1 MSYGILE
8 VAERLNIELI
18 VIGTAGAHG
27 TLDRWLGTISSIVA
41 QKTGCP
47 TLLVPEGTK
56 PAPIKR
62 LLYTCD
68 FSTPY
73 FDRDTEGRVANL
85 AKQLRASVAVL
96 FVKQD
101 DEDYSA
107 TEKMMRKHFKTD
119 APNVPLSIKVVENP
133 LTEKAIKIYAAQNDI
148 DWIIVTAEKYG
159 FLNTIVHNI
168 LAPSC
173 CCQTVE

>member
-1 MSYGILE
+1 M
-8 VAERLNIELI
+8 
-18 VIGTAGAHG
+18 
-27 TLDRWLGTISSIVA
+27 
-41 QKTGCP
+41 
-47 TLLVPEGTK
+47 
-56 PAPIKR
+56 
-62 LLYTCD
+62 
-68 FSTPY
+68 
-73 FDRDTEGRVANL
+73 
-85 AKQLRASVAVL
+85 AVL